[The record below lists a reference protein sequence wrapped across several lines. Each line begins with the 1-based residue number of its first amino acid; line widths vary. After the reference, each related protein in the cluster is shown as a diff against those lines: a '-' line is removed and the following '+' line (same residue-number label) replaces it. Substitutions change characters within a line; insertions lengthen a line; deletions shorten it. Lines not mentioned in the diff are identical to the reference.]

1 MKWNVE
7 ILIVAAI
14 IVTLIWGYKMKTD
27 NQQLSANKQTSM
39 LNYVGA
45 INGKHLFEMAFTRQ
59 DNILS
64 GTLVNTFEKENKIHG
79 TIDQEGTFLLTE
91 YEGDK
96 KTGILEGQMMPGGKM
111 KGTWSTPDGDKWF
124 PFYLVKTQE

>member
-14 IVTLIWGYKMKTD
+14 FVTLIWGYNMKTD
-27 NQQLSANKQTSM
+27 NQQLGHNKQIPT

-64 GTLVNTFEKENKIHG
+64 GTLVNAFEKENKNMYLH
-79 TIDQEGTFLLTE
+79 LMN
-91 YEGDK
+91 
-96 KTGILEGQMMPGGKM
+96 ILKQ
-111 KGTWSTPDGDKWF
+111 
-124 PFYLVKTQE
+124 L